1 MTPASSP
8 SPSVNGRPSSRSVNV
23 LHAVRRHP
31 VLFAGVPLALLALTF
46 LFVLLVPPVYEASSS
61 IRVDEERSSVAVLDV
76 LQSLSSGSEVY
87 TEMAVLESR
96 SLAEAVVRALDLQ
109 VALTSPGRTLRSEI
123 LGEVRAD
130 TAAPEATYRFARVG
144 EDRWAVSGTVV
155 QAPDLFRPL
164 SRPGAEERTFGEVR
178 LGEPVELAGVRVS
191 LGPGA
196 ADADEIELGV
206 VRFQDAVRELQSRT
220 EVRRPDREADLVE
233 IRYRGGDPELVRE
246 VADTMA
252 ALFIRRRQ
260 SDQSAEARNTV
271 TFLREQID
279 TLERQLGQ
287 AEETLRDFRE
297 REGVVALEA
306 EADAQIE
313 RLATMRAERDLMD
326 AERSALGDLLQEI
339 QREAGAEPAPGEE
352 SPYRRLLAFPSLL
365 RNPATAELLG
375 QLAELENQLSQLLVG
390 RTTRDR
396 DVRMSMERIRTLESQ
411 LQTIAETYLESLTR
425 QVASYDRQLA
435 ASADELAEIPE
446 TEMTFIRLR
455 RESEVLSDLY
465 TLLQTRQKEAQIA
478 AAVKDESVRV
488 VDPAIFP
495 AEPVRPRPWLSL
507 GLALVLGVAGGLA
520 SVVAAEH
527 MDRAVHDRHQL
538 QAVTDASVL
547 GLIPTIEVPGG
558 GARVGRW
565 RRRAP
570 TGRPRLIET
579 ATSGHPAAE
588 AYRSLRTNIRFART
602 ERPPRSL
609 VFTSPMPGDGKSTT
623 AGNLALVLA
632 HQGHPVLL
640 VDADM
645 RRGVLNEVF
654 DLPHE
659 PGLSDILAGQTP
671 FDEAVRTV
679 DLDGHGELDFLAGG
693 TRPPNPSE
701 LLASGAM
708 ADLLAALRDRYE
720 LVVFDAPPLNLVTDA
735 ALLGTRADGVIL
747 VARAG
752 VTEEGSLAFA
762 VDQLERV
769 RAPLLGTVLNGLDA
783 RRQEYYGGRGSEAY
797 SYFQAN
803 GR

>member
-1 MTPASSP
+1 
-8 SPSVNGRPSSRSVNV
+8 
-23 LHAVRRHP
+23 VRRHP
-31 VLFAGVPLALLALTF
+31 VLFAGVPLALLALTL

-96 SLAEAVVRALDLQ
+96 SLAEAVVQALDLQ
-109 VALTSPGRTLRSEI
+109 VALASPGRTLRSEI

-144 EDRWAVSGTVV
+144 EDRWAVTGTLV

-164 SRPGAEERTFGEVR
+164 SRARAEERTFGEVG
-178 LGEPVELAGVRVS
+178 LGQPVDLAGVRVS

-196 ADADEIELGV
+196 ADADEIEVGV
-206 VRFQDAVRELQSRT
+206 VRFQDAVRELQGRT
-220 EVRRPDREADLVE
+220 EVRRPDREADVVE

-326 AERSALGDLLQEI
+326 AERSALGDLLEEI
-339 QREAGAEPAPGEE
+339 QREAGGAPSPGEE

-375 QLAELENQLSQLLVG
+375 QLAELENNLSQLLIG
-390 RTTRDR
+390 RTPQDR

-411 LQTIAETYLESLTR
+411 LQAIAETYLESLTR

-478 AAVKDESVRV
+478 AAVEDESVRV

-495 AEPVRPRPWLSL
+495 SEPVRPRPWLSL

-538 QAVTDASVL
+538 QAITDASVL
-547 GLIPTIEVPGG
+547 GLIPTIEVAPV
-558 GARVGRW
+558 ARGGRW

-671 FDEAVRTV
+671 FDQAVRTV

-701 LLASGAM
+701 LLASRAM
-708 ADLLAALRDRYE
+708 ADLLSALRDRYE

-752 VTEEGSLAFA
+752 VTEEGSLAFS

-769 RAPLLGTVLNGLDA
+769 RAPLLGTVLNGLDE